1 MSDAPAAPA
10 AEDLSPVKRALLEI
24 RDLRA
29 RLAEAQAAA
38 SEPIA
43 LVGTG
48 LRLPAGIRSMTSLWE
63 FLARGGDAIAGIP
76 RERWD
81 LQALYDADPDA
92 PGKMITRE
100 GAFIDEVDRFDAEF
114 FGIVFR
120 AGSYMPLFPVNMVM
134 DRRDLNLPTWSGK
147 SFWLNSSAW
156 QIPDFDNADTF
167 VQRLVRQGLLVADPM
182 VEIALHEQPHVQ
194 SRRTIQRRFLRAT
207 GLTHN
212 AFSQIQRARYATTLL
227 KQGRSILDTVE
238 LAGYSDQP
246 HMTRAL
252 KLLIGQTPA
261 QIAAKRVTAPLSF
274 LFKTLPF

>member
-1 MSDAPAAPA
+1 M
-10 AEDLSPVKRALLEI
+10 ELTLGERALPGGPDDDISLPCLERPSDSPYVDRVWHSRSSDGGTFI
-24 RDLRA
+24 ST
-29 RLAEAQAAA
+29 AA
-38 SEPIA
+38 SHWEI
-43 LVGTG
+43 VVTKFQGQTTVT
-48 LRLPAGIRSMTSLWE
+48 LRGPE
-63 FLARGGDAIAGIP
+63 
-76 RERWD
+76 
-81 LQALYDADPDA
+81 
-92 PGKMITRE
+92 TRATTAE
-100 GAFIDEVDRFDAEF
+100 CPPDAEF

-212 AFSQIQRARYATTLL
+212 AFYQIQRARYATTLL